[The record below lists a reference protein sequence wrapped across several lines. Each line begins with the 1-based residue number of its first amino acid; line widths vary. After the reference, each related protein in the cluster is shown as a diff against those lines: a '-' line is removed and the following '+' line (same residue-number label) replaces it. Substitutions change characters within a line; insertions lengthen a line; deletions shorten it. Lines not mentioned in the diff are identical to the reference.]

1 MYITYQHPAHC
12 HVVVSSCLSL
22 YNGMFHGEDEVTED
36 KGSRVSA
43 YYFFWGGGGVTLS
56 PLGLKFQD
64 DDGFILESSLPV
76 G

>member
-1 MYITYQHPAHC
+1 
-12 HVVVSSCLSL
+12 
-22 YNGMFHGEDEVTED
+22 MFHGEDEVTED
-36 KGSRVSA
+36 KGSSVSA